1 MSVEGEQPILITPR
15 MRIVASTAELV
26 RAEIGDREE
35 FGRLLGARIEP
46 DWPPAEAADALP
58 WFLERLEATGPEGVG
73 WHGFYGIVLDEPGGP
88 VLVGG
93 GGTLRPP
100 VRGAVEVWYSVLA
113 AFPGE

>member
-73 WHGFYGIVLDEPGGP
+73 WHGFFGIVLDEPGGP
-88 VLVGG
+88 GLVGG
-93 GGTLRPP
+93 GRTPGTPG
-100 VRGAVEVWYSVLA
+100 RGAVRGGYSPLPAV
-113 AFPGE
+113 